1 MIEFIKKYGIGFLLS
16 AIIMLPLSYVT
27 ATTIAAR
34 NITYN
39 GANTNASLT
48 NVQDAIEELYTMS
61 EAKPIITFTIDG
73 NTYQAEE
80 GMTWGKWISSNYNT
94 IGFKVGLYSET
105 QVFTS
110 DCKGVTYDNNYGNGV
125 YTTETIKQGDVVI
138 TLSHEPTS
146 PSCSAPTPVVPV
158 G

>member
-1 MIEFIKKYGIGFLLS
+1 
-16 AIIMLPLSYVT
+16 
-27 ATTIAAR
+27 
-34 NITYN
+34 
-39 GANTNASLT
+39 
-48 NVQDAIEELYTMS
+48 
-61 EAKPIITFTIDG
+61 
-73 NTYQAEE
+73 
-80 GMTWGKWISSNYNT
+80 MTWGKWISSNYNT

-105 QVFTS
+105 EVFTS
-110 DCKGVTYDNNYGNGV
+110 DCKGVSHDNYYGV